1 MGNALREQDKL
12 EEATEAYKK
21 AISILPDY
29 AEAYNNLGHVHMVF
43 ENFEQARICF
53 EEALLRINP
62 IQNKLGLS
70 LALQGLGRYEEA
82 IAAVVWK
89 VNEPAEFQIN
99 LTKEV

>member
-1 MGNALREQDKL
+1 MGNALREQEKL

-53 EEALLRINP
+53 EEALRINP

-70 LALQGLGRYEEA
+70 LALQGLGRNTR
-82 IAAVVWK
+82 K
-89 VNEPAEFQIN
+89 
-99 LTKEV
+99 L